1 MNHDVQR
8 FHVKSF
14 AFSVNEIIPSKMKKM
29 NHFLQIEEQ
38 DLRDKR
44 MEDPKTPENV
54 VKMSYVSKTVKS
66 FNCDQP

>member
-1 MNHDVQR
+1 
-8 FHVKSF
+8 
-14 AFSVNEIIPSKMKKM
+14 M